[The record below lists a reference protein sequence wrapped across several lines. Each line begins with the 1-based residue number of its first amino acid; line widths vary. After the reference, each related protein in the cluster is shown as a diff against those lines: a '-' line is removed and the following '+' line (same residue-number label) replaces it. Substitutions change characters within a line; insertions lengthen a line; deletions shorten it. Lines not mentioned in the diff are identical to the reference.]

1 MSAGALPPE
10 FIFGSRRSSLIGC
23 FSALC
28 LHVSQLRPGLYCIV
42 LSSRLACLRVVC
54 INMNEDMNYCMET
67 DPDGFT
73 CHESSIWSTL
83 LERNSNVGAFSPAC
97 DGGPV
102 TTGTSV
108 KKEGIRGSSRCQAD
122 SRRGG
127 P

>member
-1 MSAGALPPE
+1 MNYE
-10 FIFGSRRSSLIGC
+10 
-23 FSALC
+23 LC
-28 LHVSQLRPGLYCIV
+28 LLSVSTSFLPMGLTEV
-42 LSSRLACLRVVC
+42 RSRNRGY
-54 INMNEDMNYCMET
+54 YCMET